1 MHGNRTRSE
10 YGRRLTAAFI
20 ATSRLLSKASN
31 GTNQR
36 TRLFFKPDRLPGIL
50 VGAFLR
56 TLATTPVASAGW
68 CLYSWSGRLMG
79 YDGMSSWSVDR
90 SVSHGDCFLQK
101 GVSKQTCFIY
111 LQKHE
116 VIAQVFVDN
125 VATIGCELWYQVS
138 RHPNHTIESWIWM
151 HDPSWRRILLMRLC
165 RGLLPRH
172 FGRGGHIP
180 RWAFQGCAL
189 QWPHAHRGVW
199 IM

>member
-1 MHGNRTRSE
+1 VHGNRTRSE

-36 TRLFFKPDRLPGIL
+36 TRLFFKPDKLSGIL

-56 TLATTPVASAGW
+56 TLAITPVRLYSWSGW
-68 CLYSWSGRLMG
+68 RLYSWSGRLMG
-79 YDGMSSWSVDR
+79 YDGMSAWSGDR

-101 GVSKQTCFIY
+101 GVSKQTSFIY

-125 VATIGCELWYQVS
+125 VATTGCVLWYQVS
-138 RHPNHTIESWIWM
+138 RHPDHTIEAWIWM
-151 HDPSWRRILLMRLC
+151 HDSM
-165 RGLLPRH
+165 
-172 FGRGGHIP
+172 
-180 RWAFQGCAL
+180 
-189 QWPHAHRGVW
+189 
-199 IM
+199 